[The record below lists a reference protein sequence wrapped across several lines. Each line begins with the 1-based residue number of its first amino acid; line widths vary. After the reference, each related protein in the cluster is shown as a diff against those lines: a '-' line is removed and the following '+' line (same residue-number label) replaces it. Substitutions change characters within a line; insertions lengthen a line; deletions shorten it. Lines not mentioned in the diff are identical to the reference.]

1 MDTCFLCP
9 RGCGANRINRTGA
22 CGESQTMRIAR
33 YALHPYEEPIIS
45 GQNGSGT
52 IFFSGCSLACAFC
65 QNYEVSRGKRG
76 KEITPQT
83 LADIFKELED
93 QGAHNVNLVNPTHF
107 YPQILR
113 ALELYRPSIPVVV
126 NTHGYEKIETLRQID
141 DYVDVYLPDL
151 KYFSPLLS
159 TRYSRASDYFEKAS
173 QAILFMAQ
181 KPLRLENGLIKSG
194 TVVRHLILPL
204 AVSDSIQIIDWFAKN
219 IGDRAYFSLMAQY
232 TPFGEISDFPELQR
246 KITRREYQRVADHL
260 HSKGLTNCFLQ
271 LPSSADTSYIP
282 DWNY

>member
-1 MDTCFLCP
+1 MNACFLCP
-9 RGCGANRINRTGA
+9 RGCGANRIEKKGA

-45 GQNGSGT
+45 GTQGSGT
-52 IFFSGCSLACAFC
+52 VFFSGCSLACAFC
-65 QNYEVSRGKRG
+65 PNYEVSRGKTG

-83 LADIFKELED
+83 LADIFRELEG
-93 QGAHNVNLVNPTHF
+93 QGAHNINLVNPTHF

-113 ALELYRPSIPVVV
+113 ALDVYRPSIPIVV
-126 NTHGYEKIETLRQID
+126 NSHGYEEVETLRQID
-141 DYVDVYLPDL
+141 DHVDVYLPDL

-173 QAILFMAQ
+173 QAILFMAK
-181 KPLRLENGLIKSG
+181 KPLVLQDGLLKSG

-204 AVSDSIQIIDWFAKN
+204 AVSDSLQIIDWFAEN
-219 IGDRAYFSLMAQY
+219 VGDNAYFSLMAQY
-232 TPFGEISDFPELQR
+232 TPFGEISAFPELQR
-246 KITRREYQRVADHL
+246 KITRREYQRVVERL
-260 HSKGLTNCFLQ
+260 QEKGLNRCFLQ
-271 LPSSADTSYIP
+271 QPSSADTAYIP